1 MQMTQSDYEDRK
13 NREAAGNATDEDHRL
28 IALYEQEG
36 YECRGSNSEHSP
48 GATPMTSEPGGNED
62 SSTAQTTEHLSKR
75 GASKGSAT
83 VLSGEKSSDRTDTKS

>member
-48 GATPMTSEPGGNED
+48 GATPMTSELGGNED
-62 SSTAQTTEHLSKR
+62 SSTAPTTENPSKR
-75 GASKGSAT
+75 GVSKVNSTAVSAERS
-83 VLSGEKSSDRTDTKS
+83 SGRTDTKS